1 LARGFF
7 FAVYSS
13 FWFRNLEYA
22 MSDMLGLP
30 VRQFAAATAA
40 KTPIPGGG
48 SVAGVVGALS
58 AALGEMAVN
67 FTLGKKDYQPYEQAN
82 GALAARLA
90 RARGMFEDL
99 TSDDMAAYSL
109 YQESA
114 KADDARKQTAL
125 AAAINV
131 PREMATLA
139 LAVLGDLVELSAHCN
154 RWLLSDCA
162 AGAALAEAVVRL
174 CDYTV
179 RVNTPALADRQAAND
194 LQEASDRDCRRAEQ
208 FRRQVEQ
215 AAFNR

>member
-1 LARGFF
+1 
-7 FAVYSS
+7 
-13 FWFRNLEYA
+13 
-22 MSDMLGLP
+22 MSDMLGLG
-30 VRQFAAATAA
+30 VREFAAATAA

-48 SVAGVVGALS
+48 SVAGVVGALA

-67 FTLGKKDYQPYEQAN
+67 FTLGKKDFQAHEQAN
-82 GALAARLA
+82 AVLAARLG

-99 TSDDMAAYSL
+99 TADDMAAYGF

-131 PREMATLA
+131 PREMAALA
-139 LAVLGDLVELSAHCN
+139 LAVLGDLAELSGHCN

-174 CDYTV
+174 CDYNV
-179 RVNTPALADRQAAND
+179 RVNNPALADRQAAGD
-194 LQEASDRDCRRAEQ
+194 LQAASDRDCRRAEQ
-208 FRRQVEQ
+208 LRRQVEQ
-215 AAFNR
+215 AAFGK

>member
-1 LARGFF
+1 
-7 FAVYSS
+7 
-13 FWFRNLEYA
+13 

-30 VRQFAAATAA
+30 VREFAAATAA

-58 AALGEMAVN
+58 AALGEMSVN
-67 FTLGKKDYQPYEQAN
+67 FTLGKKDFQAHEPAN
-82 GALAARLA
+82 AALAARLA

-99 TSDDMAAYSL
+99 TADDITAYSL

-131 PREMATLA
+131 PREMAALA
-139 LAVLGDLVELSAHCN
+139 LAVLGDLVELSGHCN

-162 AGAALAEAVVRL
+162 AGAALAEAVARL
-174 CDYTV
+174 CDYNV
-179 RVNTPALADRQAAND
+179 RINTPALADRQAAGD
-194 LQEASDRDCRRAEQ
+194 LLAASDRDCRRAEQ
-208 FRRQVEQ
+208 LRKLVEQ
-215 AAFNR
+215 AAFKQ